1 MESSQETY
9 DRLYLKNS
17 VSRRCR
23 CGDKIET
30 CRSGYCSDIYK
41 TEQSNGI
48 VRCTGCNEILFGSV
62 LMSGTPSRCGKC
74 HQYPYDPCPNDDE
87 LRVEILAHRTQ
98 EGLRRLY
105 QPKICCF
112 NVKFSEEVLV
122 FSLQQE
128 IKEYTDIPCSNQLLF
143 DPYTEVPEP
152 FYDTNLM
159 KPILKTRYIIEQR
172 DVFIPGEDNFEQQKT
187 IKVLQ
192 LNLAVLD
199 NDQLEAPVR
208 NISKMKNLSIWK
220 RLTVKAFGS
229 HKVLPVFMCQ
239 NFNKAR
245 LNHLIHEKW
254 KIPISEQILIAMGKE
269 VKPSDVFSDN
279 VVIYLAVTDRF
290 KDNLF
295 TLRLGI
301 KKFDVFTLKFLTRE
315 EDLSTHQFKFV
326 KDVKRYIHQKYKI
339 RPDDQTLVFRN
350 RQLKV
355 DQPLFDLHIE
365 ENSMKPIALNVIVV
379 EESFILKVFQNMIA
393 YEDTFTVLVKNSYT
407 ISTIKRC
414 IEARTGVPFKYRQ
427 LYIGTTVLDD
437 DEKTLQDYMFTLEW
451 PYLKNFLFDT
461 EWPDLVLKQK
471 LMIRLHFVDADE
483 KVEYSE
489 IIDKNCPKTV
499 KDLTKEILQLHSLK
513 KCQLLE
519 IRDENEVKIDLKTRD
534 LLVTV
539 NELSLFINKDAACT
553 CRLM

>member
-1 MESSQETY
+1 
-9 DRLYLKNS
+9 
-17 VSRRCR
+17 
-23 CGDKIET
+23 
-30 CRSGYCSDIYK
+30 
-41 TEQSNGI
+41 
-48 VRCTGCNEILFGSV
+48 
-62 LMSGTPSRCGKC
+62 MSGTPNRCGKC
-74 HQYPYDPCPNDDE
+74 HQYPYNPCPNDDE
-87 LRVEILAHRTQ
+87 LRVEILAFRTQ

-112 NVKFSEEVLV
+112 NVKFSEEVSV
-122 FSLQQE
+122 SSLQQE
-128 IKEYTDIPCSNQLLF
+128 IEEYTDIPCSNQLLF
-143 DPYTEVPEP
+143 EPYTEEPELLRLL
-152 FYDTNLM
+152 YDADLM
-159 KPILKTRYIIEQR
+159 KPILELNYIIEQR
-172 DVFIPGEDNFEQQKT
+172 YVFIPEEDNLQKKT

-192 LNLAVLD
+192 LHLAVLD

-208 NISKMKNLSIWK
+208 KISEIHLSIWK

-229 HKVLPVFMCQ
+229 HKVLHVFVYQ

-254 KIPISEQILIAMGKE
+254 KIPISNQILITMGKE

-290 KDNLF
+290 EDNLF
-295 TLRLGI
+295 TLGI
-301 KKFDVFTLKFLTRE
+301 KNFEVFTLKFLTRE
-315 EDLSTHQFKFV
+315 EDLRTHQFKFV
-326 KDVKRYIHQKYKI
+326 NDVKRYILKKYKI
-339 RPDDQTLVFRN
+339 RLEDQSLVFRN
-350 RQLKV
+350 QQLKG

-365 ENSMKPIALNVIVV
+365 ENSMKPVVLNVIVV
-379 EESFILKVFQNMIA
+379 EDSFILTVFQNMIA

-437 DEKTLQDYMFTLEW
+437 DEKTLQDYMFT
-451 PYLKNFLFDT
+451 PG
-461 EWPDLVLKQK
+461 WPDLVLKQK
-471 LMIRLHFVDADE
+471 LMIRLHFVDTGE

-489 IIDKNCPKTV
+489 IIDKNCRKTV
-499 KDLTKEILQLHSLK
+499 KDLTKEILQLYGLK

-539 NELSLFINKDAACT
+539 NELSLLINKDAAST